1 MYETYAW
8 TDPRIHVNH
17 SHHFWKGRNEKS
29 KNTIRLFGLFVER
42 CLWTPRLNFLN
53 AVEDSES
60 NTNTL
65 SSSSNPNMEP
75 YLSSYPKRDPH
86 PRIVIS
92 SLQMKVH
99 INCNMRF
106 DRFPFDEQVIQILTK
121 LFCIRISF
129 DFYIKFKFLE
139 CFSLCVNYRF
149 VRSEEFL
156 YLHFIIMMRK
166 SIGKSRAD

>member
-17 SHHFWKGRNEKS
+17 SHHFWQGRNEKS

-60 NTNTL
+60 NTGSI
-65 SSSSNPNMEP
+65 SSSSNHNMEP

-106 DRFPFDEQVIQILTK
+106 DRFPFDEQVMHI
-121 LFCIRISF
+121 
-129 DFYIKFKFLE
+129 
-139 CFSLCVNYRF
+139 
-149 VRSEEFL
+149 
-156 YLHFIIMMRK
+156 
-166 SIGKSRAD
+166 